1 MIGARYAAG
10 KFPIPR
16 STGFSVVSHAMRIV
30 TWNIN
35 SLSARKDFAAR
46 FLDEEQPDIIGLQ
59 ELKLETDKVPRELFS
74 SRGYEVA
81 VFGQKSWNGV
91 LIAAK
96 QPISDVQTGLP
107 AGDGGESRFIAAT
120 VAGIRIIN
128 VYCPQ
133 GQSVTSEKFPYKLG
147 FYDALGDLVTASDPA
162 LPLILMGDLNVAPE
176 PEDIYDPV
184 GLAGVPS
191 FHPLEREK
199 LQRLMSWGLIDVVK
213 PHITPGTF
221 SFWDYR
227 AGDFHK
233 GKGMRIDHIF
243 ATKAV
248 AERVEHAQIHRDWRK
263 KKDDLAPSDHAPV
276 SVRLKDPV

>member
-1 MIGARYAAG
+1 MIGWWRAAG

-16 STGFSVVSHAMRIV
+16 SGGIGVVSAAMRIV

-59 ELKLETDKVPRELFS
+59 ELKLETDKVPRELFT

-96 QPISDVQTGLP
+96 LPISDVHTGLP
-107 AGDGGESRFIAAT
+107 AGDAGESRLIAAT
-120 VAGIRIIN
+120 VGGMRIVN

-147 FYDALGDLVTASDPA
+147 FYDALGDYITASDPG
-162 LPLILMGDLNVAPE
+162 LPLIVMGDLNVAPE
-176 PEDIYDPV
+176 AEDIYDPV

-191 FHPLEREK
+191 FHPLEHEK
-199 LQRLMSWGLIDVVK
+199 LKRLMSWGLIDVVK

-233 GKGMRIDHIF
+233 GKGLRIDHIF
-243 ATKAV
+243 ATKSV
-248 AERVEHAQIHRDWRK
+248 ADRVERAQIQRDWRK
-263 KKDDLAPSDHAPV
+263 KKDALAPSDHAPV
-276 SVRLKDPV
+276 SVWLKDVS